1 MAKTNQA
8 AAEKTAAVFTKDELL
23 RSKRFLRVRDALAV
37 VLADGKTYTVE
48 EAEAAVEKFYK
59 TEVH

>member
-1 MAKTNQA
+1 MAKTNQT
-8 AAEKTAAVFTKDELL
+8 AAEKTVAVFTKDELL
-23 RSKRFLRVRDALAV
+23 ESKRFLRVRDALAV
-37 VLADGKTYTVE
+37 VLTDGKTYTVE